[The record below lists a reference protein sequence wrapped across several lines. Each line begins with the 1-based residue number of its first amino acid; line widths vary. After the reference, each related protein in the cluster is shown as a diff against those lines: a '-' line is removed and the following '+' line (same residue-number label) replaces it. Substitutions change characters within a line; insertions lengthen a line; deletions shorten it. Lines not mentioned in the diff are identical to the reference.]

1 MARIWLI
8 AGSLL
13 LAGTA
18 AFHLTGLDSA
28 SQWLDGLRGRIV
40 ALLWASAAINWIFVA
55 LIWTF
60 AAIRPSAALR
70 WPVWLTAM
78 IPAVTGLMLLL
89 GVDAGHPGGY
99 MLIGSSVLAAVGGW
113 RLR

>member
-1 MARIWLI
+1 MTRTWLI

-18 AFHLTGLDSA
+18 AFHLTGLESA
-28 SQWLDGLRGRIV
+28 SEWLDGSRGRII
-40 ALLWASAAINWIFVA
+40 ALLWASAAINWILVA

-60 AAIRPSAALR
+60 AAVRPSAALR
-70 WPVWLTAM
+70 WPVWIAAM
-78 IPAVTGLMLLL
+78 IPAVTGVMLLL

-99 MLIGSSVLAAVGGW
+99 MLIVSSALAAVGGW